1 MSEKDIPTNEKI
13 MIPLRISDE
22 LYKKVRN
29 KVNEEKNKTRGYS
42 INKYISELVENNIK
56 VYEVN
61 EEKLSLE
68 DAFLKKT
75 GGNTID

>member
-56 VYEVN
+56 G
-61 EEKLSLE
+61 EK
-68 DAFLKKT
+68 
-75 GGNTID
+75 

>member
-56 VYEVN
+56 
-61 EEKLSLE
+61 
-68 DAFLKKT
+68 
-75 GGNTID
+75 GGK

>member
-1 MSEKDIPTNEKI
+1 MSEKDIPTKEKI

-29 KVNEEKNKTRGYS
+29 KVNKEKDKARGYS

-56 VYEVN
+56 
-61 EEKLSLE
+61 EEK
-68 DAFLKKT
+68 
-75 GGNTID
+75 